1 MTLGGWI
8 IMLISVSSVTS
19 LFCWCIYKVLST
31 PEEEE
36 DTRFRNR
43 DARYRALYQLC
54 CHTHG
59 KLKSNSSSTRNC
71 QG

>member
-36 DTRFRNR
+36 KMMN
-43 DARYRALYQLC
+43 YVG
-54 CHTHG
+54 HTDCED
-59 KLKSNSSSTRNC
+59 LKP
-71 QG
+71 